1 MTNKIKYY
9 ADNNDNITIIYLHTI
24 MPNMHTIIIINTP
37 KVGGYHGIVLDK
49 KNIKNSPWLPP
60 AILQPLFIYFR
71 QMSATF
77 HCCYLLF

>member
-24 MPNMHTIIIINTP
+24 MPNMHTIITINTP

-49 KNIKNSPWLPP
+49 KNIKNSP
-60 AILQPLFIYFR
+60 
-71 QMSATF
+71 
-77 HCCYLLF
+77 